1 MMRTAQQSAG
11 FYLWVMVLIV
21 AGMLAAVLL
30 IVERTEQ
37 LQRRTAANQVAE
49 YAAESVAVIAA
60 RDLNFK
66 AITNRAM
73 LANEVVIGQLLGV
86 YTWYDMARDSS
97 EQIALYSAWIP
108 YVNAVT
114 RSLYQVLQRLRG
126 TVQIGVRSLVAAQ
139 QGIIALL
146 QQAQWA
152 FHQASWLSTLATAHH
167 VVASNDERLQLYLLN
182 HQTLLDIE
190 GLWLRFQER
199 TVSAADHDDYVRM
212 VQESQDPFS
221 QRRTYRWF
229 DLGLMHGRKA
239 GGSDIKRLQQRIE
252 WQSVDTLSIHQDLL
266 LRGSESWLGGSS
278 AFFSQRLPSRGRTS
292 GFGESYRYNRRA
304 SHRAGRLGMMMGVG
318 HSVPRFY
325 RLQAGNS
332 APQITLIVRS
342 KSDVAGASVWGAG
355 RAEIY
360 FSRPQDWWPRR
371 DQRDEPANLHNAL
384 WQVRVKAM
392 PFWQLE
398 LLRRQL

>member
-1 MMRTAQQSAG
+1 MMRVAQRVAG
-11 FYLWVMVLIV
+11 FYLWIMALIV
-21 AGMLAAVLL
+21 AGMLAIALL

-114 RSLYQVLQRLRG
+114 RSLYQVLQRMRG
-126 TVQIGVRSLVAAQ
+126 TVQIGVRGLLVAQ
-139 QGIIALL
+139 QGILELL
-146 QQAQWA
+146 QQAQWV

-167 VVASNDERLQLYLLN
+167 VVASNDERLQLHLLN
-182 HQTLLDIE
+182 HQTLLDID

-199 TVSAADHDDYVRM
+199 TVATADHDDYVRM

-239 GGSDIKRLQQRIE
+239 GGSDVKRLQQRIE

-266 LRGSESWLGGSS
+266 LRGSESWLGGGS
-278 AFFSQRLPSRGRTS
+278 AFFSQRLPSRGRTA

-304 SHRAGRLGMMMGVG
+304 SQRAGRLGSMMGSG
-318 HSVPRFY
+318 HPIPRFY
-325 RLQAGNS
+325 RLKAEQT
-332 APQITLIVRS
+332 APQITLVLRS
-342 KSDVAGASVWGAG
+342 KPDATDSAVWGAG

-371 DQRDEPANLHNAL
+371 DQRSEPANLHNAL
-384 WQVRVKAM
+384 WQVRVKAI

-398 LLRRQL
+398 LLRRQ

>member
-1 MMRTAQQSAG
+1 MA
-11 FYLWVMVLIV
+11 LIV
-21 AGMLAAVLL
+21 AGMLAAALL

-37 LQRRTAANQVAE
+37 LQRRAAANQIAE

-108 YVNAVT
+108 YVNSVT
-114 RSLYQVLQRLRG
+114 RSLSQVLQRLRG
-126 TVQIGVRSLVAAQ
+126 TVQTGVRGLVMAQ
-139 QGIIALL
+139 QGILGML
-146 QQAQWA
+146 QQAQWV
-152 FHQASWLSTLATAHH
+152 FHQASWLSSLATAHH
-167 VVASNDERLQLYLLN
+167 VVESNDETLQLHLLN

-199 TVSAADHDDYVRM
+199 SAGAAADDDYVRM
-212 VQESQDPFS
+212 VQASQDPFS

-229 DLGLMHGRKA
+229 DVGVMHGRKA
-239 GGSDIKRLQQRIE
+239 GGSDIKRIQQRIE
-252 WQSVDTLSIHQDLL
+252 WQSVDTLSIHQNLL
-266 LRGSESWLGGSS
+266 FSGSESWLGGSS
-278 AFFSQRLPSRGRTS
+278 GYFSQRLPSRGRTP

-304 SHRAGRLGMMMGVG
+304 SQRAGRLGSAMGSG
-318 HSVPRFY
+318 HTVPRFY
-325 RLQAGNS
+325 RLKEEQS
-332 APQITLIVRS
+332 APQITLVVRS
-342 KSDVAGASVWGAG
+342 KPDTTGSPVWGAG

-360 FSRPQDWWPRR
+360 FSRPMDWWPRR
-371 DQRDEPANLHNAL
+371 DHRGESANLHNAL
-384 WQVRVKAM
+384 WQVRVRPI

-398 LLRRQL
+398 LLRMQ

>member
-1 MMRTAQQSAG
+1 MA
-11 FYLWVMVLIV
+11 LIV

-30 IVERTEQ
+30 IVDRAEQ
-37 LQRRTAANQVAE
+37 LQRRAAANQIAE

-66 AITNRAM
+66 AITNRAI

-108 YVNAVT
+108 YVNSVT
-114 RSLYQVLQRLRG
+114 RSLSQVLQRLRG
-126 TVQIGVRSLVAAQ
+126 TMQTGVRGLVMAQ
-139 QGIIALL
+139 QGILGML
-146 QQAQWA
+146 QQAQWV
-152 FHQASWLSTLATAHH
+152 FHQASWLSSLATAHH
-167 VVASNDERLQLYLLN
+167 VVASNDETLQLHLLN
-182 HQTLLDIE
+182 HQTLLDID
-190 GLWLRFQER
+190 GLWFRFQER
-199 TVSAADHDDYVRM
+199 SAGAAADDDYVRM

-229 DLGLMHGRKA
+229 DVGVMHGRKA

-266 LRGSESWLGGSS
+266 ASGSESWLGGSS
-278 AFFSQRLPSRGRTS
+278 GYFSQRLPNRGRTP

-304 SHRAGRLGMMMGVG
+304 SHRAGRLGTDMGNG
-318 HSVPRFY
+318 HTVPRFY
-325 RLQAGNS
+325 RLKDGQS
-332 APQITLIVRS
+332 APQITLVVRS
-342 KSDVAGASVWGAG
+342 KPDSISAPVWGAG

-360 FSRPQDWWPRR
+360 FSRPMDWWPRR
-371 DQRDEPANLHNAL
+371 DHRGESANLHNAL
-384 WQVRVKAM
+384 WQVRVKPI

-398 LLRRQL
+398 LLRMQ